1 MKLWPLL
8 LAVALVLG
16 PLPLFGAQP
25 EPLSFAVVDLRVHL
39 PFQAVSRGRSL
50 RDGSGQADVRRMRA
64 GGVYGVVLPVL
75 GPLRS
80 EPRAARL
87 EPAYLALYRALVQ
100 VPELRLPGCRRR
112 GSGFRTWLAIEGAG
126 ELSRAPSS
134 AGLWVTRGVK
144 LFGLVRNEDNELAT
158 SSSTPPPVL
167 TGLTAQGKMVVS
179 AIHAAGGIV
188 DVSHASEMT
197 VRDVVELAR
206 ADGAVVV
213 ASHSNARAITDHP
226 RNLSDDEITA
236 IASTGG
242 VVGIT
247 FAPGMLARGRRPN
260 LTDVVRHVRHVARVG
275 GIDHVAL
282 GSGFEGGIWP
292 PHELINASRYPR
304 LMSALLA
311 AGMTPEDVRKVAS
324 KNALR
329 VLCPNRP

>member
-1 MKLWPLL
+1 MRLAPLIFAVVL
-8 LAVALVLG
+8 LLG
-16 PLPLFGAQP
+16 PLPVFGART
-25 EPLSFAVVDLRVHL
+25 EPLSFAVVNLRVHL
-39 PFQAVSRGRSL
+39 PYQTVSRGRPL
-50 RDGSGQADVRRMRA
+50 RDGSGQADVRRMRR

-80 EPRAARL
+80 EPRGARL

-100 VPELRLPGCRRR
+100 VPELRLPGCQRR

-126 ELSRAPSS
+126 ELARAPSA
-134 AGLWVTRGVK
+134 AGLWATRGVR
-144 LFGLVRNEDNELAT
+144 LFGLVRTEDNELAT

-167 TGLTAQGKMVVS
+167 TGLTAEGKKLVH

-213 ASHSNARAITDHP
+213 ASHSNARAVTDHP
-226 RNLSDDEITA
+226 RNLTDDEITS

-247 FAPGMLARGRRPN
+247 FAPGMLARGRRPD
-260 LTDVVRHVRHVARVG
+260 LADVVRHVRHVARVG
-275 GIDHVAL
+275 GIDHVAI
-282 GSGFEGGIWP
+282 GSGFEGGIYP

-304 LMSALLA
+304 LWRALLD
-311 AGMTPEDVRKVAS
+311 AGMSRQDVRKIAS
-324 KNALR
+324 GNALR
-329 VLCPNRP
+329 VLCPSKH